1 MLNKAHFHE
10 LARALSRNVPNGCPW
25 KPMELLIRDNIGH
38 ILEAKI
44 KACMGSF
51 GFIKRGERGEFLKDS
66 PEVTFFNFTVGHPEY
81 RAQMQC
87 SFYDED
93 MVGAQLEFEVTPS
106 FLLMIINTAPL
117 PDTGGRRQE
126 ETEEDKRNERAER
139 QRRST
144 NRLRP
149 EDFDP
154 AALNMF
160 IELLGTV
167 TTDVMMKAIPERKT
181 AIAKDFKEGALVYN
195 LHNPDR
201 VTAAHVV
208 EIIGASTVSTNDE
221 ICDMGVFAITEQKS
235 HWVHSS
241 NFGTELEWNKA
252 MKGFGR
258 GHAAP
263 AEYAG
268 ATGKE
273 IDYIQG
279 ALVRIG
285 AILRG

>member
-10 LARALSRNVPNGCPW
+10 LAIALSRNLPSDCPW
-25 KPMELLIRDNIGH
+25 KPMELLIRDNIGN

-51 GFIKRGERGEFLKDS
+51 GFIKRGREGSFLKGA
-66 PEVTFFNFTVGHPEY
+66 PEVSFFNFTVGHPEY

-87 SFYDED
+87 SFYDEE
-93 MVGAQLEFEVTPS
+93 MIGAQFEFQVSPS
-106 FLLMIINTAPL
+106 FLLMIINTAPM
-117 PDTGGRRQE
+117 PDTGHTRKE
-126 ETEEDKRNERAER
+126 ETEEDKRNERRER
-139 QRRST
+139 MQMP
-144 NRLRP
+144 NRLRA

-167 TTDVMMKAIPERKT
+167 TTDVMMKAIPERKVSV
-181 AIAKDFKEGALVYN
+181 AKHFKEGSLVYR
-195 LHNPDR
+195 LTNPDK
-201 VTAAHVV
+201 VTAAHVI
-208 EIIGASTVSTNDE
+208 EITGVNTVSGDNE
-221 ICDMGVFAITEQKS
+221 VCDMGVFEIAEQKS
-235 HWVHSS
+235 RWVHSS

-252 MKGFGR
+252 MQKFGKGQQRPVEF
-258 GHAAP
+258 
-263 AEYAG
+263 EG
-268 ATGKE
+268 ATAAE
-273 IDYIQG
+273 VDYIQG

>member
-10 LARALSRNVPNGCPW
+10 LATALSRNLPPHCPW
-25 KPMELLIRDNIGH
+25 KPMELLIRDNIGN

-44 KACMGSF
+44 KACMGGF
-51 GFIKRGERGEFLKDS
+51 GFLKRRFTNETVNADL
-66 PEVTFFNFTVGHPEY
+66 EVNFFNFTVGHPEY

-87 SFYDED
+87 SFYDEN
-93 MVGAQLEFEVTPS
+93 MLGAQFEFQVTPW
-106 FLLMIINTAPL
+106 FMLMVINTAPL
-117 PDTGGRRQE
+117 PDHGGGRKE
-126 ETEEDKRNERAER
+126 ETEEDKRQARREQ
-139 QRRST
+139 QRGPD
-144 NRLRP
+144 RLRA

-167 TTDVMMKAIPERKT
+167 TTDVMMKAIPERK
-181 AIAKDFKEGALVYN
+181 ASVSKHFKEGAMVYR
-195 LHNPDR
+195 LTNPDK
-201 VTAAHVV
+201 VTAAHVI
-208 EIIGASTVSTNDE
+208 EITGVNTVTADNE
-221 ICDMGVFAITEQKS
+221 VCDMGVYEIAEQKS
-235 HWVHSS
+235 RWVHSS
-241 NFGTELEWNKA
+241 NFGTELEWIKA
-252 MKGFGR
+252 MKGFTNGGQR
-258 GHAAP
+258 P

-268 ATGKE
+268 ATDAE

>member
-10 LARALSRNVPNGCPW
+10 LARALQATLPQHCPW
-25 KPMELLIRDNIGH
+25 KPMELLIRDNIGN

-51 GFIKRGERGEFLKDS
+51 GFIKRGERGEFLKGA

-87 SFYDED
+87 SFYDEE
-93 MVGAQLEFEVTPS
+93 MIGAQFEFQVTPS
-106 FLLMIINTAPL
+106 FLLMIINTAPM
-117 PDTGGRRQE
+117 PDTGHPRKE
-126 ETEEDKRNERAER
+126 ETEEDKSNERRER
-139 QRRST
+139 QRRGP
-144 NRLRP
+144 NRLRA

-167 TTDVMMKAIPERKT
+167 TTDVMMKAIPERK
-181 AIAKDFKEGALVYN
+181 ASVAKHFKEGAMVYRLN
-195 LHNPDR
+195 NPDK
-201 VTAAHVV
+201 VTAAHVI
-208 EIIGASTVSTNDE
+208 EITGVSIVSGDNE
-221 ICDMGVFAITEQKS
+221 ACDMGVFEIAEQKS
-235 HWVHSS
+235 RWVHSS
-241 NFGTELEWNKA
+241 NFGTELEWIKA
-252 MKGFGR
+252 MKGFGQGQPR
-258 GHAAP
+258 P
-263 AEYAG
+263 QEYEG
-268 ATGKE
+268 ATAAE